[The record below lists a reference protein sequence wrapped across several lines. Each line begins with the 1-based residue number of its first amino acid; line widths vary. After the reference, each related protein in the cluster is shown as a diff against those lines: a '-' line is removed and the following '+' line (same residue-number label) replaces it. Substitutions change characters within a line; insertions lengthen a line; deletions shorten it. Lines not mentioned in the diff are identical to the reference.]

1 MQSQLEKTK
10 ADYEKRLQDI
20 KDEAETLRGVIAELQ
35 TAKAELENW
44 QRNAE
49 GSLQE
54 SRDEAA
60 QKVRQAQVRSTTQFS
75 VHTWPLPAGL
85 GDTPTS

>member
-10 ADYEKRLQDI
+10 ADYDKRVQDI
-20 KDEAETLRGVIAELQ
+20 RDEAEALRGEIAALQ
-35 TAKAELENW
+35 AAKAELEKW

-54 SRDEAA
+54 ARDEAA
-60 QKVRQAQVRSTTQFS
+60 QKVRQAQVGSTAQS
-75 VHTWPLPAGL
+75 PVQIWPLLAG
-85 GDTPTS
+85 TANT